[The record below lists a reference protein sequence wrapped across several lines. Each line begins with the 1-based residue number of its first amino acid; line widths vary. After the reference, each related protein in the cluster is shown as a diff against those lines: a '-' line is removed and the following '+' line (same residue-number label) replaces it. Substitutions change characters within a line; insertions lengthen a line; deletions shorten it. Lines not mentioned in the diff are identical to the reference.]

1 MIVTLHALNRPV
13 AFFNAASA
21 AGNIVGPLLFKAKD
35 KPYYVPGVRA
45 VLIIFIA
52 LVGLIGIQVAI
63 LFLFNKQRQRQRVAV
78 GKPKHIHDTSMES
91 KYTAYGKDEAGT
103 GVGAHGECQQ
113 LSMRESAT
121 RGLITCS
128 SGGYHRCE
136 EQRIRVCVLR
146 F

>member
-1 MIVTLHALNRPV
+1 M

-52 LVGLIGIQVAI
+52 LVGLIGIQVVL
-63 LFLFNKQRQRQRVAV
+63 LFLFNRQRQNQRVAA

-91 KYTAYGKDEAGT
+91 KYQAYGRDEAGS
-103 GVGAHGECQQ
+103 GVGAHGKS
-113 LSMRESAT
+113 LPP
-121 RGLITCS
+121 
-128 SGGYHRCE
+128 
-136 EQRIRVCVLR
+136 RIAAIALTFLQPLR
-146 F
+146 M